1 MQFLELKDSLKDFII
16 FSTKDIWKVDNSF
29 HTQRLSEWQRKGYI
43 KKITKE
49 YYTFADLDL
58 NEQGLFLIANK
69 IYSPSYVSLEMAFS
83 LYNLIPEAVYGIT
96 SVTSQKT
103 HTFKTDFGEFIYRR
117 MKPELIF
124 GYKLVEY
131 KNQNY
136 KIAEIEKTVLDYFYL
151 NSHLRVEN
159 DFSELRFNAEEFKE
173 RANMEKFYRYLKEFK
188 NKSLEKRIRRF
199 LKYIQHA

>member
-1 MQFLELKDSLKDFII
+1 MQFLELKDSLKDFIV
-16 FSTKDIWKVDNSF
+16 FSTKDIEKVDNSF

-58 NEQGLFLIANK
+58 NEQGLFFIANK
-69 IYSPSYVSLEMAFS
+69 IYSPSYISLEMAFS

-103 HTFKTDFGEFIYRR
+103 HTFKTDFGEFIYRH

-124 GYKLVEY
+124 GHKLVEY

-136 KIAEIEKTVLDYFYL
+136 KIAEIEKSVLDYFYL
-151 NSHLRVEN
+151 NSHLRTED

-173 RANMEKFYRYLKEFK
+173 RANRENFYRYLEEFK
-188 NKSLEKRIRRF
+188 NKNLKTRIKGF
-199 LKYIQHA
+199 LKYIQYA

>member
-1 MQFLELKDSLKDFII
+1 MQFLQLKDKLKDFLV
-16 FSTKDIWKVDNSF
+16 FSTKDIDKLDDSF
-29 HTQRLSEWQRKGYI
+29 YTQRLSEWQRKGYI

-49 YYTFADLDL
+49 YYIFADLDL
-58 NEQGLFLIANK
+58 NEQLLFLIANK

-83 LYNLIPEAVYGIT
+83 FYNLIPEAVYGIT

-124 GYKLVEY
+124 GYKLFEY

-136 KIAEIEKTVLDYFYL
+136 KLAEIEKTVLDYFYL
-151 NSHLRVEN
+151 NSHLQTEN
-159 DFSELRFNAEEFKE
+159 DFSELRFNAEEFIG
-173 RANMEKFYRYLKEFK
+173 RANRENLYRYLEEFK
-188 NKSLEKRIRRF
+188 NKNLEKRIKRF
-199 LKYIQHA
+199 LKYIQYA